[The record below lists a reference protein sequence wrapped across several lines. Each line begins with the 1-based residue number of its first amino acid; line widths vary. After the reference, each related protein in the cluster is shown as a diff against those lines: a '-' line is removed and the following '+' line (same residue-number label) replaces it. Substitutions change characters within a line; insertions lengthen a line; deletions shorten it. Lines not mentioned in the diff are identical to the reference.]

1 MSLRTH
7 GTNGRNS
14 VDVPF
19 VVEDLPSSLNGTRF
33 CCCFPRRRSPS
44 FVRRFFNIRLGC
56 RGGGG
61 GGDDDDK
68 NNVLVEVVV
77 VDPAVVVDN
86 GRVFINASTNED

>member
-14 VDVPF
+14 VDVVPP
-19 VVEDLPSSLNGTRF
+19 VVEDLSSSLNGTRF

-61 GGDDDDK
+61 DDDDK

-77 VDPAVVVDN
+77 VDPAVVIDD